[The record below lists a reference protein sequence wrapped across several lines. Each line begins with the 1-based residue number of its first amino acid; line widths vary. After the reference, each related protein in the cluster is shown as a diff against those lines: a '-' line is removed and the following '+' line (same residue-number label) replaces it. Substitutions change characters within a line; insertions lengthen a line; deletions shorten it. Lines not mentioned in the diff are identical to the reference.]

1 MMGEILLLSDYEG
14 DHEVSMANTLTTTVE
29 SRILPIFFRLLQNG
43 FVVEAEEGRTVK
55 AFLEEYLGLEKAYID
70 KRIQT
75 IFLDG
80 DAVDDVETAVVRD
93 GSVLA
98 LSAAMPGLAGAVLR
112 RGSSYAPMRREISHT
127 KTSGQATA
135 RKGKVVVKL
144 FNLLIRELG
153 PLVLERGIVVDKTG
167 LNDLLEKHSSD
178 FVNGVKTIEFNG
190 EECGLDRLA
199 GLEWDSGQ
207 VLLRVTGA

>member
-112 RGSSYAPMRREISHT
+112 RGSAYAPMRREISHKET
-127 KTSGQATA
+127 IEQISI

-153 PLVLERGIVVDKTG
+153 PLVLERGVVVDKTG
-167 LNDLLEKHSSD
+167 LNDILEKYSSD
-178 FVNGVKTIEFNG
+178 FTKGIMTINVDGKEA
-190 EECGLDRLA
+190 GLDQPV
-199 GLEWDSGQ
+199 GVEGDSGQ
-207 VLLRVTGA
+207 VLLRVTGT